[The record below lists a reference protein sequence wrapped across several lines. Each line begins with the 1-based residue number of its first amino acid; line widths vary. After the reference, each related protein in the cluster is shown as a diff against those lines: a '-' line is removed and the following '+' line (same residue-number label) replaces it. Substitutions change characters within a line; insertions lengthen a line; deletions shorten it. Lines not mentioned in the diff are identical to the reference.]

1 MADKYEFVGK
11 WITTD
16 EFCALS
22 PRSVFH
28 KQLEPMEIDCTEH
41 RNRHILFRK
50 KFNIE
55 KTLGTKIFITADDC
69 YALYIN
75 GRFVCRGPAPGYHFL
90 YNYNEIDIS
99 DYLTEG
105 ENTLAAHTLYQGLI
119 NRVWQSGDLRHGLI
133 FDIVSDG
140 RVAACSDESVR
151 TAYHSGYTEIGTVG
165 YDTGFLEEYNANAK
179 EVGFEAI
186 GYDDSAWEMAK
197 ILTTNDHTLIPQ
209 RTSGLTE
216 ERILP
221 CSARRDGDR
230 VIYDFDGI
238 YVGYLYF
245 KARGRCGDTV
255 TVRMGQEL
263 DGEGR
268 VRYNLRAN
276 CVYEERFI
284 LGEGECELLQF
295 DYKAFGFAEL
305 ILPPGAEV
313 YDLCLVARHYPFELA
328 VGMGEK
334 FKNDDRFKAI
344 FELCVRSQK
353 YGVQEAVLD
362 CMEREKGF
370 YLGDGCYT
378 ALTNMILTG
387 DDVMVRKLID
397 EAFETAFITDGL
409 VTCLNCSF
417 MQEIAEFPL
426 ILIKLILWHYRYTG
440 DTEYLKKNYPRAV
453 ALIEA
458 YRRDFERGGLLRD
471 LDKWCV
477 VEWPMN
483 FRDGYDVDIREG
495 QICREAHISINAY
508 YLDAVR
514 ALNIMADA
522 LGLEKY
528 RDETELRERIISA
541 FYDGEAGLFRDGEN
555 TMHKSLIANVF
566 AYSFG
571 LCPDG
576 RSKENILK
584 MIRERGVH
592 SLSLFCTFIALEGLI
607 RERREDLL
615 AEMLSDEGAW
625 LRIIREGGRVTY
637 EGWGKD
643 TKWNTS
649 LFHMTLSYGAIF
661 LSDIDLYSLF
671 K

>member
-1 MADKYEFVGK
+1 
-11 WITTD
+11 
-16 EFCALS
+16 
-22 PRSVFH
+22 
-28 KQLEPMEIDCTEH
+28 
-41 RNRHILFRK
+41 
-50 KFNIE
+50 
-55 KTLGTKIFITADDC
+55 
-69 YALYIN
+69 
-75 GRFVCRGPAPGYHFL
+75 
-90 YNYNEIDIS
+90 
-99 DYLTEG
+99 
-105 ENTLAAHTLYQGLI
+105 
-119 NRVWQSGDLRHGLI
+119 
-133 FDIVSDG
+133 
-140 RVAACSDESVR
+140 
-151 TAYHSGYTEIGTVG
+151 
-165 YDTGFLEEYNANAK
+165 
-179 EVGFEAI
+179 
-186 GYDDSAWEMAK
+186 
-197 ILTTNDHTLIPQ
+197 
-209 RTSGLTE
+209 
-216 ERILP
+216 
-221 CSARRDGDR
+221 
-230 VIYDFDGI
+230 
-238 YVGYLYF
+238 
-245 KARGRCGDTV
+245 
-255 TVRMGQEL
+255 MGQEL
-263 DGEGR
+263 DGEGY

-284 LGEGECELLQF
+284 LGDGESELLQF

-305 ILPPGAEV
+305 ILPPGTEV

-328 VGMGEK
+328 VSMDGK
-334 FKNDDRFKAI
+334 FKNDERLRDI

-458 YRRDFERGGLLRD
+458 YRRDFEQDGLLRD

-495 QICREAHISINAY
+495 QVCREAHVSINAY

-514 ALNIMADA
+514 ALNIMAGE

-528 RDETELRERIISA
+528 RDETALREGIIAA
-541 FYDGEAGLFRDGEN
+541 FYDSESGLFRDGES

-576 RSKENILK
+576 RSRENILK
-584 MIRERGVH
+584 MIRERGTH
-592 SLSLFCTFIALEGLI
+592 SLSLFCTFVALEGLI
-607 RERREDLL
+607 RQGRQDLL
-615 AEMLSDEGAW
+615 QEMLSDEGAW

-649 LFHMTLSYGAIF
+649 LFHMTLSYGAVF